1 MRSDCSD
8 STHGDVSAPP
18 DVLLLNR
25 DVVFCIPFR
34 KLLSSTLLRSAGSMF
49 KYSNSVTIVVS
60 TLKVSKIWD
69 RLRVVTGELPA
80 LRRAFDR
87 SLLSYVMTSDV
98 RDASILLMTSMV
110 CWICSL
116 TILSLSITLLMS
128 PLLASPEV
136 LLLVTWPEVFVGWL
150 PESYS
155 SSWDIS
161 VTLWLLL

>member
-1 MRSDCSD
+1 M
-8 STHGDVSAPP
+8 
-18 DVLLLNR
+18 
-25 DVVFCIPFR
+25 
-34 KLLSSTLLRSAGSMF
+34 
-49 KYSNSVTIVVS
+49 
-60 TLKVSKIWD
+60 
-69 RLRVVTGELPA
+69 VTGELPA